1 MRSSAQRTTLRASLG
16 VALAATLT
24 LTACSAGDPDP
35 GAGEGN
41 GSSDEQVTIRF
52 TWWGNETR
60 DAITNEAVQAFM
72 DENPN
77 ITVVTEPTAFDGY
90 FDRLATVTAAGDSP
104 DVITLGGAYPL
115 EYAARGALVDLTT
128 VDAIDMDAF
137 DQSILGNATYDGGV
151 YGAPTGGNTVALL
164 ANPRLF
170 EEAGVPLPDDDTWTW
185 DDFAD
190 IAAEISANGGDEVFG
205 FEPRFHDFNRVWFAQ
220 RGYTMYT
227 EDGGLD
233 VDPAVL
239 EEYWDYALGLRDS
252 GAIPSAELISEVIQ
266 ASPELTLMGQG
277 RAAMHSAY
285 TNQVGVFS
293 DASGDELILL
303 QFPGETTNERP
314 GMTLLPSQ
322 YFSVSSQS
330 DHPEAAAALIDFLL
344 NQPAGASIMGTD
356 RGLTSNPEIREV
368 ISGDLNEFQQLEA
381 DFLTR
386 VGANG
391 AEGLPPQPAGAGIQN
406 DLTIRLDSE
415 VLFNRLTPAEAA
427 QQWVDELSAEL
438 AG

>member
-1 MRSSAQRTTLRASLG
+1 MRSTQRRTASRAALG
-16 VALAATLT
+16 VALTATLA
-24 LTACSAGDPDP
+24 LTACAAGDP
-35 GAGEGN
+35 GTE
-41 GSSDEQVTIRF
+41 DEDITIRF

-60 DAITNEAVQAFM
+60 DAITNEAVAAFM
-72 DENPN
+72 AENPN
-77 ITVVTEPTAFDGY
+77 ITVETEPTAFDGY
-90 FDRLATVTAAGDSP
+90 FDRLATMTAAGDAP

-128 VDAIDMDAF
+128 VDTIDMSAF
-137 DQSILGNATYDGGV
+137 AESILGNATYEGGV

-170 EEAGVPLPDDDTWTW
+170 EEAGVALPDDETWTW
-185 DDFAD
+185 EEFAD
-190 IAAEISANGGDEVFG
+190 IAEQISANGGDGVFG
-205 FEPRFHDFNRVWFAQ
+205 FEPRLHDFNRVWFAQ

-233 VDPAVL
+233 VAPEVL
-239 EEYWDYALGLRDS
+239 EEYWDFALELRDR

-285 TNQVGVFS
+285 TNQVSVFS
-293 DASGDELILL
+293 EASGDDLVLL
-303 QFPGETTNERP
+303 KFPGETQFERP

-330 DHPEAAAALIDFLL
+330 EHPEAAAALIDFLL
-344 NQPAGASIMGTD
+344 NQPEGALIMGTD
-356 RGLTSNPEIREV
+356 RGLSSNAAIREA
-368 ISGDLNEFQQLEA
+368 ISGNLTEFQRFES
-381 DFLTR
+381 DFLDR
-386 VGANG
+386 VGSNG

-427 QQWVDELSAEL
+427 QQWVDELSSAL
-438 AG
+438 NG

>member
-1 MRSSAQRTTLRASLG
+1 MLRSTGRRTASRAALG
-16 VALAATLT
+16 VALAATLA
-24 LTACSAGDPDP
+24 LTACTAGEPSDSAGD
-35 GAGEGN
+35 E
-41 GSSDEQVTIRF
+41 EITLRF

-60 DAITNEAVQAFM
+60 DAITNEAVAAFM
-72 DENPN
+72 EANPN
-77 ITVVTEPTAFDGY
+77 ITVETEPTAFDGY
-90 FDRLATVTAAGDSP
+90 FDRLATVTAAGDAP
-104 DVITLGGAYPL
+104 DIITLGGAYPL

-128 VDAIDMDAF
+128 LDSIDMDAF
-137 DQSILGNATYDGGV
+137 DQSILGNATYEGGV

-170 EEAGVPLPDDDTWTW
+170 EEAGVALPDDDTWTW

-190 IAAEISANGGDEVFG
+190 VAAEISAAGGGDYFG

-227 EDGGLD
+227 EEGGLD
-233 VDPAVL
+233 VDPSVL
-239 EEYWDYALGLRDS
+239 EEYWDYALDLRDS

-285 TNQVGVFS
+285 TNQVSVFS
-293 DASGDELILL
+293 DASGDDLVLL
-303 QFPGETTNERP
+303 KFPGETTNERA

-330 DHPEAAAALIDFLL
+330 EHPEAAAALLDFLL
-344 NQPAGASIMGTD
+344 NQPEGASIMGTD
-356 RGLTSNPEIREV
+356 RGLSSNGEIRAA
-368 ISGDLNEFQQLEA
+368 IAGDLTEFQQLEA
-381 DFLTR
+381 DFLDR
-386 VGANG
+386 IANNG